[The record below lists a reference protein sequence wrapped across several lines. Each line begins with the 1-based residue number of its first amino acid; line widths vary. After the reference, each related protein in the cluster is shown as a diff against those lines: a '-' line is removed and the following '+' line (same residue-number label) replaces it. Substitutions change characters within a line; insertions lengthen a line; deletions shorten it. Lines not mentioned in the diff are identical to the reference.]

1 MAYHSR
7 VAEPL
12 PPAEGEVGAR
22 TGCRI
27 GGGRLMRYLRESE
40 VQKSPTPGR
49 TRSFLADSF
58 SLEPSN
64 EETTHIVDAA
74 DVDQFAAVPSL
85 GKRTWLGFLIP
96 LGTGVAATLAWQFYN
111 DAAKEA
117 IAPAA
122 TLKTISVD
130 LETMQQSVDRLANTM
145 AISQEKMT
153 RSVDQLTAQVT
164 AGLEQITREIT
175 ELQAV
180 EQQIF
185 DKLSMVPAP
194 ATGAKPVRPPRPP
207 TVLIPPA
214 RDP

>member
-1 MAYHSR
+1 
-7 VAEPL
+7 
-12 PPAEGEVGAR
+12 
-22 TGCRI
+22 
-27 GGGRLMRYLRESE
+27 MRYFRESE
-40 VQKSPTPGR
+40 VQMSTTPGR
-49 TRSFLADSF
+49 TRSFLPDSLP
-58 SLEPSN
+58 LEPSN
-64 EETTHIVDAA
+64 EETPYIDSA
-74 DVDQFAAVPSL
+74 DVDQFTPVPSPS
-85 GKRTWLGFLIP
+85 KRTWLTFLIP
-96 LGTGVAATLAWQFYN
+96 LGIGVAATLAWQFYN

-122 TLKTISVD
+122 TLKTMSAD
-130 LETMQQSVDRLANTM
+130 LETMRQSVDRLANTM

-153 RSVDQLTAQVT
+153 RSVDQLTSQVN

-185 DKLSMVPAP
+185 DKISMVPAP

-207 TVLIPPA
+207 TVLIPA